1 MKQKRLLALLL
12 ALCLVRGLPARGAK
26 TDSAA
31 AAPAAEAPAS
41 EAAAAPA
48 EAPAPAEPAA
58 QEPEAAEAS
67 AAEEPGSAV
76 EAEPE
81 IDCDEVFVVVH
92 TNDVHGFIDVEPYVK
107 AVADQYK
114 AQYGEKNVI
123 TVSAGDVFAG
133 GNAVAHLYNGEKIPP
148 IMDAAGYDM
157 MAPGNNDFN
166 LGGDQLLVLAGM
178 FDKTQVIC
186 GNLYAQI
193 LDENGEVVVD
203 EDE

>member
-12 ALCLVRGLPARGAK
+12 ALCLVLGLTACGAK

-31 AAPAAEAPAS
+31 AASAAEAPAS

-67 AAEEPGSAV
+67 AAEEPGSTV

-114 AQYGEKNVI
+114 AQYGRR
-123 TVSAGDVFAG
+123 TSSRFLPATCSQ
-133 GNAVAHLYNGEKIPP
+133 
-148 IMDAAGYDM
+148 AA
-157 MAPGNNDFN
+157 
-166 LGGDQLLVLAGM
+166 
-178 FDKTQVIC
+178 TRWRIC
-186 GNLYAQI
+186 TTARRSRPSWTPRATI
-193 LDENGEVVVD
+193 
-203 EDE
+203 